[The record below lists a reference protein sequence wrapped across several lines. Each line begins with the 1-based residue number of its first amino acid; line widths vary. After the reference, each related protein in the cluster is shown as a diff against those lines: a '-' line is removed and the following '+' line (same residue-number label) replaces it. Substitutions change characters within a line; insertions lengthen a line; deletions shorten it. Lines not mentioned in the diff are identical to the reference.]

1 MSIQELYNCGVIMA
15 PEIKQIARR
24 IQELRDIEGVSHE
37 TLARELE
44 IQPELYLK
52 YESGETDIPV
62 SVLLKIAQRFDVE
75 LTALITGEEPKL
87 KVFSVV
93 RKGKGLSIDRRKE
106 YKYQDLAYNF
116 IHKKAEVLMVTVDPQ
131 DDNPK
136 GQYSHAGQEYNY
148 VVEGSLKVWIDGH
161 ELVLNEGD
169 SVYFDS
175 SYKHGM
181 CALNGKNARFLAII
195 I

>member
-1 MSIQELYNCGVIMA
+1 MA
-15 PEIKQIARR
+15 PELKQIARR
-24 IQELRDIEGVSHE
+24 IQELRDIEGISHE
-37 TLARELE
+37 TLARELS
-44 IQPELYLK
+44 INPDLYKK
-52 YESGETDIPV
+52 YESGESDIPV
-62 SVLLKIAQRFDVE
+62 SVLLQIAQRFDVE

-87 KVFSVV
+87 KVYSVV

-131 DDNPK
+131 ESSPK

-148 VVEGSLKVWIDGH
+148 VVEGTLKVWIDGH
-161 ELVLNEGD
+161 EVVLNEGD
-169 SVYFDS
+169 SLYFDS

-181 CALNGKNARFLAII
+181 SALNGKPARFLAII
-195 I
+195 F